1 MYLNYLRLLLLIVS
15 LNDLKSLRLIKMEIS
30 ELIGRLFSGNP
41 LSCDCRLSWI
51 YVLRNATKDN
61 ALKYALEKISCFTDS
76 TVERRLNDQEDIET
90 SNENVLT
97 GDNYDYY
104 DKNEDYAEK
113 KAKTKAK
120 KLTDIPLDTLPC
132 PKELMQTIEESYGH
146 PVQNEIRLKYSAVGR
161 NAPCF
166 ILYLMLVLLLF

>member
-1 MYLNYLRLLLLIVS
+1 MNQVIGGMLLIIR
-15 LNDLKSLRLIKMEIS
+15 LDDFKSSRTTEMEIRYS
-30 ELIGRLFSGNP
+30 IGPLFSGNP

-51 YVLRNATKDN
+51 YVLRNETKDN
-61 ALKYALEKISCFTDS
+61 TLKYALEKISCFTDS

-104 DKNEDYAEK
+104 DKNEDYVEK

-120 KLTDIPLDTLPC
+120 KLIDIPLDTLPC

-161 NAPCF
+161 NAPSF